1 MPAPVRQMTVPHLGF
16 VGGLLYAIRKAGRQP
31 PEPPEYLRCPI
42 TQVRASLRLTSAP
55 PLAGSRRRD
64 PTSRPTLGSSPECP
78 HPLPRLSS
86 PQELFTDPVILSQT
100 GYTYDRV
107 AIERWLR
114 QKSPPTDPSSN
125 VELYSTQTVP
135 NWALRD
141 AANEWCAANGVAP
154 LAVPESARRTL
165 AGGRN
170 ARDGKPHGEL
180 RGTLAGVFVAA
191 ASLVAAVRDVVVASA
206 GADARRVFRRLGL
219 TPTLAAHFLAL
230 FALAVCCAALS
241 CAIVAAEGALAGLS
255 YSAAAADAALAG
267 PAKNLAWWAG
277 IFTVVWLANGGFVDP
292 VRADAERR
300 RRLRRARGGVG
311 LMGAH
316 GAHGFHRR

>member
-1 MPAPVRQMTVPHLGF
+1 M
-16 VGGLLYAIRKAGRQP
+16 
-31 PEPPEYLRCPI
+31 
-42 TQVRASLRLTSAP
+42 
-55 PLAGSRRRD
+55 
-64 PTSRPTLGSSPECP
+64 
-78 HPLPRLSS
+78 
-86 PQELFTDPVILSQT
+86 ILSQT

-154 LAVPESARRTL
+154 LADPESSRRTL

-170 ARDGKPHGEL
+170 ARDDKPQGEL
-180 RGTLAGVFVAA
+180 RGTLAGVCVAA
-191 ASLVAAVRDVVVASA
+191 ATLLAAVRDVVVATA
-206 GADARRVFRRLGL
+206 GADARRLFRRLGI
-219 TPTLAAHFLAL
+219 TPTLAAHFFAL
-230 FALAVCCAALS
+230 FALALS
-241 CAIVAAEGALAGLS
+241 CVVLSCVIVAAEGALAGLS

-300 RRLRRARGGVG
+300 RRLRRARGGIG

-316 GAHGFHRR
+316 GGHGFHRR